1 MIPNN
6 QQTPTKYNNTYYA
19 AYTKLQKTRCYTS
32 DMTALLK
39 DFKNMTTLVHNE
51 QPVKFEEGD
60 GIIKIKKRHPKY
72 TSEPT
77 ATPSVGFK
85 LIMNNPLKHKMIKI
99 GPGQLMFN
107 PTTKRVVIER
117 SVWLNNKNTICNMF
131 SEYSIYILHNM
142 TGDYD
147 KREYFYQ
154 QGRLLKELAKCLG
167 VIIKRLKYLETLWTI
182 LNPDLNKKDPA
193 HR

>member
-19 AYTKLQKTRCYTS
+19 AYAKLQKTRCYTS
-32 DMTALLK
+32 DMAALLK

-60 GIIKIKKRHPKY
+60 MIIRIKKRHPKY

-85 LIMNNPLKHKMIKI
+85 LIMGNPMKDKMIEI
-99 GPGQLMFN
+99 GTNQHMYN
-107 PTTKRVVIER
+107 PKTKRVVIER
-117 SVWLNNKNTICNMF
+117 SVWLNNKNTIYIMF
-131 SEYSIYILHNM
+131 IKYSHYILRHLKE
-142 TGDYD
+142 DYD
-147 KREYFYQ
+147 KRKYFYQ
-154 QGRLLKELAKCLG
+154 QGVLLKELAKCLG
-167 VIIKRLKYLETLWTI
+167 VVIKRMEYLETLWTI